1 MISSGN
7 TVKGA
12 WKFSTETFF
21 EVTYEEDKV
30 RFDCDNYFNPLAAV
44 FFYFSEIS
52 PEYFSGLE
60 EFVA

>member
-1 MISSGN
+1 LKVFNRNI
-7 TVKGA
+7 
-12 WKFSTETFF
+12 F
-21 EVTYEEDKV
+21 EVTYEEDKA
-30 RFDCDNYFNPLAAV
+30 RFDCDNYFNLLAAV